1 MLTCPFSFVF
11 ASVGYGAG
19 AALYL
24 IFGIAAFASGWFIY
38 EMYLGL
44 DSSRFPL
51 VSYGDLYLRIFG
63 VKTRHFINVAQA
75 LCQFMTVA
83 VLILGCATTFAQLTN
98 ERICF
103 AAMMVIVMV
112 IGMVLGL
119 IRSLQRLGWICN
131 LSVWINIV
139 SFIIM

>member
-1 MLTCPFSFVF
+1 MF
-11 ASVGYGAG
+11 
-19 AALYL
+19 
-24 IFGIAAFASGWFIY
+24 
-38 EMYLGL
+38 LGL

-51 VSYGDLYLRIFG
+51 VSYGDIYLRTFG
-63 VKTRHFINVAQA
+63 QSTRHFINVTQA

-83 VLILGCATTFAQLTN
+83 VLVLACAQTFAQLTN
-98 ERICF
+98 SKICF
-103 AAMMVIVMV
+103 VACMVIVMV